1 MKLAVTLLHYLLKF
15 SSLCKDV
22 NGSLI
27 ITQNLICL
35 NIKEEIVHYLKSLGP
50 QQDYYPTKS
59 LKQNMHLY
67 YNPSTYLI
75 QR

>member
-1 MKLAVTLLHYLLKF
+1 MKLAFTLLHYLLKF

-50 QQDYYPTKS
+50 QQDNIVQQNPP
-59 LKQNMHLY
+59 KQNMQL
-67 YNPSTYLI
+67 
-75 QR
+75 